1 MTVAAKDNLA
11 AGLRYMAFGTELA
24 VTVIV
29 GVYLGYKADE
39 YFGTVPWFMLLLT
52 LGGFYAA
59 VRRLLWSLN
68 RNR

>member
-1 MTVAAKDNLA
+1 MAAKDNLA
-11 AGLRYMAFGTELA
+11 AGVRYAAFGTELA
-24 VTVIV
+24 LTVIA
-29 GVYLGYKADE
+29 GVYLGYYADR
-39 YFGTVPWFMLLLT
+39 YLGSDPWLMLLFT

>member
-1 MTVAAKDNLA
+1 VAARDNLA
-11 AGLRYMAFGTELA
+11 AGARYAAFGTELA
-24 VTVIV
+24 LTVIV

-39 YFGTVPWFMLLLT
+39 YLGTVPWLMLLFS
-52 LGGFYAA
+52 LGGLYAA

>member
-1 MTVAAKDNLA
+1 MAGKDNLV
-11 AGLRYMAFGTELA
+11 AGARYMAFGTELA
-24 VTVIV
+24 LTVIV
-29 GVYLGYKADE
+29 GVYLGYKADQ
-39 YFGTVPWFMLLLT
+39 YLGTEPWLMLLLT

>member
-1 MTVAAKDNLA
+1 MAARDNLA
-11 AGLRYMAFGTELA
+11 AGVRHAAFGTELA
-24 VTVIV
+24 LTVIV

-39 YFGTVPWFMLLLT
+39 YLGTEPWLMLLFS
-52 LGGFYAA
+52 LGGLYAA

>member
-1 MTVAAKDNLA
+1 
-11 AGLRYMAFGTELA
+11 MAFGTELA
-24 VTVIV
+24 LTVGG
-29 GVYLGYKADE
+29 GVYVGYQADQ
-39 YFGTVPWFMLLLT
+39 YFGTPPWLMLLLT